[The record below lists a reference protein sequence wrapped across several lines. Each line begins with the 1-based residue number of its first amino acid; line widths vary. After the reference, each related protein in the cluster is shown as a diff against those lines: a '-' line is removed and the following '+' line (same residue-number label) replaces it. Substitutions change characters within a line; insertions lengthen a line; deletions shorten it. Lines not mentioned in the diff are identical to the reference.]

1 MHSKFSEWI
10 FDFFPVKLAA
20 CLKPPGRANYLT
32 IMAYWKGA
40 TTPLGLCSTSTYNW
54 DIAKMTF
61 EPFQQTLLK
70 LCNRGGMKISKMSQG
85 RNVSKKVGNHC
96 TMQLFNVKQNW
107 VCLQLLW
114 VNFVELLKNFSKKVR
129 RKFKTAD
136 WKTMHNC
143 SKKIL

>member
-1 MHSKFSEWI
+1 MHSKFSEWF

-20 CLKPPGRANYLT
+20 CLKPPGRSYNNGLL
-32 IMAYWKGA
+32 KGRNNA
-40 TTPLGLCSTSTYNW
+40 TGIIQSSTYNW